1 VRGTADKSGYNG
13 GVARPP
19 DDSVTRGR
27 GAIVVSPDGAV
38 VAVLSGS
45 NQGQSIGIPG
55 AVGECIKVGKAK
67 DNDLVLSDPAVSRY
81 HFVIERAAQGVRVR
95 DLESTNGVRV
105 GGVTVSEAWVEPGTI
120 IQVGDTELL
129 VRVAARGLVVPP
141 SESDRFF
148 FARGKSLAMRRIF
161 GLLERTARGNATIL
175 LTGETGTGK
184 DVLARSIHA
193 ASTRSDRNFEVVDCG
208 AIAPTLIESE
218 LFGHERGAFTGAS
231 TGHEGAF
238 ERANG
243 GTLFLDE
250 IGELPVALQ
259 AKLLRALEAREI
271 RRVGG
276 SKPLKID
283 VRVIGATMRDL
294 EAEVQAGNFRQDL
307 YFRLAVVPVHVP
319 PLRSRL
325 DDIPLLAEVLM
336 KGAMEAENLTLSSEA
351 LAQLRSYSWPGN
363 VRELRNVLERAAVL
377 AHACGETELRDV
389 PISASLVEGG
399 PEHQFEDGI
408 TYRDART
415 RAEHE
420 FERQF
425 VRWILTRSNGNIA
438 AAARAAKM
446 DRKYLGD
453 LVRKHA
459 IDVTTLGDGTP
470 DSS

>member
-1 VRGTADKSGYNG
+1 VLA
-13 GVARPP
+13 
-19 DDSVTRGR
+19 
-27 GAIVVSPDGAV
+27 VVSGPG
-38 VAVLSGS
+38 
-45 NQGQSIGIPG
+45 QGQSVGVPG
-55 AVGECIKVGKAK
+55 DVGELLKVGKAK
-67 DNDLVLSDPAVSRY
+67 DNDLVLSDPSVSRY
-81 HFVIERAAQGVRVR
+81 HFVLERAEQGLRLR

-105 GGVTVSEAWVEPGTI
+105 GGVNVSEAWVEPGTL

-161 GLLERTARGNATIL
+161 GLLERTARGSATIL

-193 ASTRSDRNFEVVDCG
+193 ASTRSEQPFEVVDCG

-231 TGHEGAF
+231 AAHEGAF
-238 ERANG
+238 ERASG

-250 IGELPVALQ
+250 LAELPVALQ

-276 SKPLKID
+276 AKPIRID

-294 EAEVQAGNFRQDL
+294 EAEVQAGTFRQDL

-319 PLRSRL
+319 PLRARL
-325 DDIPLLAEVLM
+325 DDIPILAEALLR
-336 KGAMEAENLTLSSEA
+336 GAIEAENLTLSPEA
-351 LAQLRSYSWPGN
+351 LAQLRSYAWPGN

-377 AHACGETELRDV
+377 AHACGETELREV
-389 PISASLVEGG
+389 PISATLTSEG
-399 PEHQFEDGI
+399 PTHEFAENT
-408 TYRDART
+408 TYKDART

-425 VRWILTRSNGNIA
+425 VRWILKRSGGNIA
-438 AAARAAKM
+438 AAARTAKM

-459 IDVTTLGDGTP
+459 IDVSEFGEGTL
-470 DSS
+470 DS

>member
-1 VRGTADKSGYNG
+1 MPG
-13 GVARPP
+13 PP

-27 GAIVVSPDGAV
+27 GAVVVSPDGAV
-38 VAVLSGS
+38 VAVISGP
-45 NQGQSIGIPG
+45 NQGVTVGIPG
-55 AVGECIKVGKAK
+55 AVGGSLKVGKAK
-67 DNDLVLSDPAVSRY
+67 DNDLVLADPSVSRY
-81 HFVIERAAQGVRVR
+81 HFVLERLEQGVRLR

-105 GGVTVSEAWVEPGTI
+105 GGVTVTDAFVEPGTI

-161 GLLERTARGNATIL
+161 GLLERAAPGNATIL

-184 DVLARSIHA
+184 DVLARSVHA
-193 ASTRSDRNFEVVDCG
+193 ASARSAGPFEVVDCG

-218 LFGHERGAFTGAS
+218 LFGHERGAFTGANVA
-231 TGHEGAF
+231 HEGAF
-238 ERANG
+238 ERASG

-276 SKPLKID
+276 SKTLRID
-283 VRVIGATMRDL
+283 VRVIGATIRDL
-294 EAEVQAGNFRQDL
+294 EAEVQAGTFRQDL
-307 YFRLAVVPVHVP
+307 YFRLAVVPVQVP
-319 PLRSRL
+319 PLRARL
-325 DDIPLLAEVLM
+325 EDIPILADVLM
-336 KGAMEAENLTLSSEA
+336 KGAIEAENLTLAPEA
-351 LAQLRSYSWPGN
+351 LAQLRSYAWPGN

-377 AHACGETELRDV
+377 AHACGETELREV
-389 PISASLVEGG
+389 PISSTLEAEG
-399 PEHQFEDGI
+399 PKHTFADGT
-408 TYRDART
+408 TYKEART
-415 RAEHE
+415 HAEHD

-425 VRWILTRSNGNIA
+425 IRWILEKSAGNIA

-453 LVRKHA
+453 LVRKHG
-459 IDVTTLGDGTP
+459 IDVEAFGGSDA
-470 DSS
+470 D